1 MSGGPAGTQG
11 TTGAG
16 TPDGAASVANAPL
29 GRRLVALAIDW
40 GIASVIGY
48 AFLDNHPLATLGLFA
63 LMTYLL
69 VATLGFTIGHRLL
82 GIGVRGLEGGPAGP
96 VRAAVRT
103 VVLCLVLPPVIT
115 GPDGRGLHDIWA
127 KTRIIRL

>member
-1 MSGGPAGTQG
+1 MSGGPAGTKG
-11 TTGAG
+11 RA
-16 TPDGAASVANAPL
+16 TPDGGASVANAPL

-40 GIASVIGY
+40 ALASVISY
-48 AFLDNHPLATLGLFA
+48 AFLDYHPLATLGVFA

-82 GIGVRGLEGGPAGP
+82 GIGVRGIEGGASGP
-96 VRAAVRT
+96 LRAAVRT
-103 VVLCLVLPPVIT
+103 VAICLVLPPVIT

-127 KTRIIRL
+127 KTRIVRL